1 MAVKIRMTRIGAK
14 RKPFYRIVVADSRMP
29 RDGRYIEQLGYYDP
43 LAKPK
48 KLKLDEEKAL
58 DWLNKGAQ
66 PSDTVKS
73 FLSNLGIMKK
83 YHDQKYSKK

>member
-1 MAVKIRMTRIGAK
+1 
-14 RKPFYRIVVADSRMP
+14 
-29 RDGRYIEQLGYYDP
+29 
-43 LAKPK
+43 
-48 KLKLDEEKAL
+48 LDEEKAL

-83 YHDQKYSKK
+83 YHESLLKQKGWYYDTWNKQESDRMGGLTDG